1 MRLLVTGGAG
11 FIGSNFIRYILGARE
26 DIHVINFDSLTYAGN
41 LKNLSDVS
49 ADTRY
54 SFFKGDITSHE
65 EVRRCLGQGVDA
77 VINFAAETHV
87 DRSILDSSV
96 FVRTNVEGVQVL
108 LEACRQE
115 GITRFIQVSTDEVYG
130 SLDEAGQFT
139 EESPYAPNSPYAAS
153 KAAGDL
159 LARSYHKTHGMDVIV
174 TRCCNNYGAYQFPEK
189 LIPLMILN
197 ATEDKTLPVYGDGL
211 NTRDWIHV
219 EDHCRA
225 LGFIMAEGSWGS
237 TYNIGSNQEKQNID
251 VIHQI
256 LEILNKPRDLVQF
269 VADRPGHDRRYA
281 IDATLLRGMGWDPQ
295 ISFERGLVN
304 TVEWYTKNM
313 DWVEGVRDASYSSY
327 YQQMYEGRENHE

>member
-1 MRLLVTGGAG
+1 MRYLITGGAG
-11 FIGSNFIRYILGARE
+11 FIGSNFIRFLFRE
-26 DIHVINFDSLTYAGN
+26 RNDIDVINLDALSYAGN
-41 LKNLSDVS
+41 LDNLSEVMDNS
-49 ADTRY
+49 KHT
-54 SFFKGDITSHE
+54 FIHGDICDPKTVAE
-65 EVRRCLGQGVDA
+65 AIKGVD
-77 VINFAAETHV
+77 VVVNLAAETHV

-115 GITRFIQVSTDEVYG
+115 GVTRFIQVSTDEVYG

-197 ATEDKTLPVYGDGL
+197 AIEDKMLPVYGDGL

-225 LGFIMAEGSWGS
+225 LDFIMAKGSWGS

-251 VIHQI
+251 VVYQI

-281 IDATLLRGMGWDPQ
+281 IDATLLRGMGWAPQ

-313 DWVEGVRDASYSSY
+313 DWVEGVRDASYASY
-327 YQQMYEGRENHE
+327 YQQMYEGRGNHE